1 MTASPRETEFLFQ
14 GFSSDSSGITSTG
27 VLGKTHQVSRPCPR
41 PLPAKASCAAW
52 DRSQKSPSLRQRPHP
67 ERDATREVE
76 MAGGGDTCPLLFI
89 HMHNTLSYL
98 FVSSVHAERRL
109 HYSISFILFLS
120 LLVFTSTIEKQ
131 KQRTPPPPSFFN
143 LHPGKG
149 TAHSHSCLCWFHVWS
164 TGFSSFMSLLLHSAA
179 SSTG

>member
-1 MTASPRETEFLFQ
+1 
-14 GFSSDSSGITSTG
+14 
-27 VLGKTHQVSRPCPR
+27 
-41 PLPAKASCAAW
+41 
-52 DRSQKSPSLRQRPHP
+52 
-67 ERDATREVE
+67 

-131 KQRTPPPPSFFN
+131 KQRTPPPLPSSTCTQVKERRTHTPVCADFMSEVLAF
-143 LHPGKG
+143 LP
-149 TAHSHSCLCWFHVWS
+149 SCLCYCTRLHHPQARGGGGVCLCWKQQKLVSVW
-164 TGFSSFMSLLLHSAA
+164 GRFMRRMCE
-179 SSTG
+179 